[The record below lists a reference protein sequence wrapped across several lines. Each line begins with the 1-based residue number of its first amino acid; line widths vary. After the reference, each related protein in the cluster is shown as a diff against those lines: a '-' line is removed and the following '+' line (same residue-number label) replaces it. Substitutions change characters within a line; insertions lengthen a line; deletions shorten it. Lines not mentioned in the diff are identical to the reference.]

1 MIIQTT
7 HNDRKYS
14 LDTSKFID
22 LSIPYNF
29 NGPQPN
35 FYDVEPGKLK
45 SLEAGG
51 QSWSV
56 AEGAGCNVPEISM
69 NIHCS
74 GTHTEC
80 VGHLLDQDSDVSACM
95 KNFLMSAILVTITP
109 QPFEGCPDN
118 YHAGIGDNESII
130 SADIFFRAYKQWF
143 MADADALII
152 RTEPNPEKKQF
163 TKYSNQPAVFFTN
176 DAMAMICD
184 TNIKHLVV
192 DLPSVDRMSDDGTLG
207 NHRMFWG
214 DGSNPESEV
223 NPESIK
229 TITELA
235 YIPNHVKDGFY
246 FLNIQIPHFVC
257 DAAPSRPLLMLPSPS
272 NH

>member
-1 MIIQTT
+1 MIIQAT

-45 SLEAGG
+45 SLVAGD

-56 AEGAGCNVPEISM
+56 AEGAGCNVPEINM
-69 NIHCS
+69 NIHCT

-80 VGHLLDQDSDVSACM
+80 VGHLLEKDSDVSACLE
-95 KNFLMSAILVTITP
+95 NFLMSAILITINP
-109 QPFEGCPDN
+109 QPFGDCPDR
-118 YHAGIGDNESII
+118 YHAAVEDDESVI
-130 SADIFFRAYKQWF
+130 STDRFFREYKQWF
-143 MADADALII
+143 MAEPDALII
-152 RTEPNPEKKQF
+152 RTDPNPEKKKF
-163 TKYSNQPAVFFTN
+163 TKYSDQPAPFFTN
-176 DAMAMICD
+176 GAISMICD
-184 TNIKHLVV
+184 TTIKHLVV
-192 DLPSVDRMSDDGTLG
+192 DLPSVDRFADNGILG
-207 NHRMFWG
+207 NHRIFWG
-214 DGSNPESEV
+214 DGHNPKGEV
-223 NPESIK
+223 NPESEK

-235 YIPNHVKDGFY
+235 YIPNHVEDGFY
-246 FLNIQIPHFVC
+246 FLNIQIPHFLC

-272 NH
+272 DY